1 MGSEPDMEISI
12 SYCRKCLYLRR
23 FSRCSEGC
31 PKKNHLY
38 NLNMMLKPKNA
49 LKVWQKAFL
58 SADTSPESRKT
69 KSVWKG
75 HSAEDIADTLN
86 ISVSLVKEWIEQN
99 APASTNNI

>member
-1 MGSEPDMEISI
+1 MSLIWKFRYHTAESAFIYAGF
-12 SYCRKCLYLRR
+12 RGAQRVVQ
-23 FSRCSEGC
+23 
-31 PKKNHLY
+31 KKNHLY
-38 NLNMMLKPKNA
+38 NLNIMLKSKNA

-58 SADTSPESRKT
+58 SADTPTESRKT

-86 ISVSLVKEWIEQN
+86 ISVSLVKEWIEKN

>member
-1 MGSEPDMEISI
+1 MEISI

-49 LKVWQKAFL
+49 LKVWRFYRRIPP
-58 SADTSPESRKT
+58 PESRKT

-75 HSAEDIADTLN
+75 HSAEDIANTLN

>member
-1 MGSEPDMEISI
+1 MGSEPNMEFSI

-23 FSRCSEGC
+23 FSRYSEGC

-58 SADTSPESRKT
+58 SADTPPQKAAKLRVYGKVTVRK
-69 KSVWKG
+69 
-75 HSAEDIADTLN
+75 ILP
-86 ISVSLVKEWIEQN
+86 I
-99 APASTNNI
+99 P